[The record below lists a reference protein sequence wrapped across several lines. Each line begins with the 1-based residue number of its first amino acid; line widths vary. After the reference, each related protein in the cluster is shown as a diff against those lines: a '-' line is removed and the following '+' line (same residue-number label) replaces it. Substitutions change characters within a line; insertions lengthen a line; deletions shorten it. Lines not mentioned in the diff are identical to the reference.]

1 MSGWSFPEF
10 TTPVETA
17 IGLSLMM
24 RDITERNRA
33 ERDTAALSAIVAAS
47 QDAIINVSP
56 EAKIISW
63 NPAAE
68 RAYGYRAEEAI
79 GQSIELFVPAE
90 ELPETIAR
98 SRVVVET
105 GQSASW
111 EQHARNRDGTPF
123 ISAVSIFPVRN
134 AAGEVTGI
142 AGIGRDITR
151 MKQVEE
157 AVARKRAR
165 TGGRA

>member
-1 MSGWSFPEF
+1 
-10 TTPVETA
+10 
-17 IGLSLMM
+17 MM

-33 ERDTAALSAIVAAS
+33 ESEKAVFAAIVDAS

-68 RAYGYRAEEAI
+68 KAYGYRPKEAI

-98 SRVVVET
+98 SRLVVET
-105 GQSASW
+105 GQPASW
-111 EQHARNRDGTPF
+111 EQHAHKG
-123 ISAVSIFPVRN
+123 
-134 AAGEVTGI
+134 
-142 AGIGRDITR
+142 
-151 MKQVEE
+151 M
-157 AVARKRAR
+157 ARLSFLR
-165 TGGRA
+165 